1 MEGVTG
7 TGVTGT
13 GVTGTGVTGTGVT
26 GTGAAEAVAIT
37 LAGGL
42 GNQLFQ
48 LSAAYIVSK
57 KTPIHLLHSSP
68 RANLHNKFGHD
79 YNKTVF
85 KHLTKHFK
93 PIYNLVGYT
102 LPPRPY
108 SRCYLP
114 YSPDDIKAGSVMMDY
129 YQYYPPMKPYENEI
143 RELLTKGVREFGRP
157 LEAKVPVF
165 MHIRRGD
172 YVGKSHMHFLQPIEY
187 YEKAYSIL
195 TEKVC
200 PDALYIVSD
209 DIEWVKSQ
217 PFFLGLPNRI
227 FWEEPDELK
236 TLALLSLC
244 VGGAICANS
253 TFSWWGAFL
262 GAYGAR
268 NPVIMPKH
276 YFIDA
281 PIDLFPSEWI
291 VI

>member
-1 MEGVTG
+1 ME
-7 TGVTGT
+7 
-13 GVTGTGVTGTGVT
+13 
-26 GTGAAEAVAIT
+26 ADAVAIT
-37 LAGGL
+37 LVGGL

-57 KTPIHLLHSSP
+57 KKQYNVHLLHNSP
-68 RANLHNKFGHD
+68 RANLHNKFGHN
-79 YNKTVF
+79 YNNTVF
-85 KHLTKHFK
+85 KHLVQNFK

-102 LPPRPY
+102 LPSRPY

-114 YSPDDIKAGSVMMDY
+114 YSPDDIKPGSVMMDY
-129 YQYYPPMKPYENEI
+129 YQYYPPIQPYEKEI
-143 RELLTKGVREFGRP
+143 RELVLKGLPP
-157 LEAKVPVF
+157 LAPLPPLPLQENAPVF

-172 YVGKSHMHFLQPIEY
+172 YVGKAHMHFLQPIEY
-187 YEKAYSIL
+187 YEKAYSIIC
-195 TEKVC
+195 EKVQVC
-200 PDALYIVSD
+200 ALYIVSD

-262 GAYGAR
+262 GAHGKK

-276 YFIDA
+276 YFVDA

-291 VI
+291 II